1 MFKEYCP
8 HPVLVIVDVRP
19 ECEEIPTQA
28 YVTVETVLEV
38 RLPRVVPYALA
49 SRLGVWLA
57 GMADGLYRRAHRQ
70 HSHVVATRDWLSP
83 VLSRGGQSS
92 GGCRAGSCIPLGN
105 DGLDRRDG
113 FFRAARSG
121 VTLARRRIRPIA
133 IERVSVWYTK

>member
-1 MFKEYCP
+1 MLVLLLRGHSPCTALRDSVVRVGVCAAARERILGFYSTGPRIRPADFALEQMFKEYCP

-70 HSHVVATRDWLSP
+70 RSHCSSRTHS
-83 VLSRGGQSS
+83 
-92 GGCRAGSCIPLGN
+92 PL
-105 DGLDRRDG
+105 
-113 FFRAARSG
+113 FSTAQ
-121 VTLARRRIRPIA
+121 
-133 IERVSVWYTK
+133 